1 MKGLT
6 TKQKL
11 QLLEIA
17 DNIQKRA
24 FYKPGDEIAFITL
37 MRICRDYATS
47 IAEEPQRD
55 KFLLDRLKKY
65 RIRFYEKILLAY
77 FPF

>member
-65 RIRFYEKILLAY
+65 RIRFYEKI
-77 FPF
+77 

>member
-1 MKGLT
+1 M
-6 TKQKL
+6 QKS
-11 QLLEIA
+11 I
-17 DNIQKRA
+17 

-55 KFLLDRLKKY
+55 KLLIDRLKKY
-65 RIRFYEKILLAY
+65 RIRFYEKI
-77 FPF
+77 

>member
-1 MKGLT
+1 MEGLT

-17 DNIQKRA
+17 DNMQKSI

-55 KFLLDRLKKY
+55 KLLIDRLNKN
-65 RIRFYEKILLAY
+65 RIRFYEQI
-77 FPF
+77 

>member
-37 MRICRDYATS
+37 MRICRYYATS

-65 RIRFYEKILLAY
+65 RIRLYEKI
-77 FPF
+77 

>member
-1 MKGLT
+1 MEGLT

-17 DNIQKRA
+17 DNMPKSI

-55 KFLLDRLKKY
+55 KLLIDRLKKY
-65 RIRFYEKILLAY
+65 RIRFYEKI
-77 FPF
+77 

>member
-1 MKGLT
+1 MEGLT

-17 DNIQKRA
+17 DNMKKSI

-55 KFLLDRLKKY
+55 RLLLDRLKKY
-65 RIRFYEKILLAY
+65 RIRFYEKI
-77 FPF
+77 

>member
-55 KFLLDRLKKY
+55 RLLLDRLKKY
-65 RIRFYEKILLAY
+65 RIRFYEKI
-77 FPF
+77 

>member
-1 MKGLT
+1 MEGLT

-17 DNIQKRA
+17 DNMQKSI

-37 MRICRDYATS
+37 MRICRDYDTS

-55 KFLLDRLKKY
+55 KLLIDRLKKF
-65 RIRFYEKILLAY
+65 RIRFYEKI
-77 FPF
+77 

>member
-1 MKGLT
+1 MKGL
-6 TKQKL
+6 KL

-65 RIRFYEKILLAY
+65 RIRFYEKI
-77 FPF
+77 

>member
-1 MKGLT
+1 MEGLT

-17 DNIQKRA
+17 DNMQKSI
-24 FYKPGDEIAFITL
+24 FYKPGNEIAFITL

-55 KFLLDRLKKY
+55 RILFDRLKKF
-65 RIRFYEKILLAY
+65 RIRFYEKI
-77 FPF
+77 

>member
-1 MKGLT
+1 M
-6 TKQKL
+6 QKS
-11 QLLEIA
+11 I
-17 DNIQKRA
+17 

-55 KFLLDRLKKY
+55 RILFDRLKKF
-65 RIRFYEKILLAY
+65 RIRFYEKI
-77 FPF
+77 

>member
-37 MRICRDYATS
+37 MRICKDYATS

-65 RIRFYEKILLAY
+65 RIRFYEKI
-77 FPF
+77 

>member
-17 DNIQKRA
+17 DNIQKRD
-24 FYKPGDEIAFITL
+24 FYKQGDEIAFNTL
-37 MRICRDYATS
+37 IRIFSDYYT
-47 IAEEPQRD
+47 
-55 KFLLDRLKKY
+55 
-65 RIRFYEKILLAY
+65 
-77 FPF
+77 

>member
-65 RIRFYEKILLAY
+65 RIHFYEKI
-77 FPF
+77 

>member
-1 MKGLT
+1 MEGLT

-17 DNIQKRA
+17 DNMQKSI

-55 KFLLDRLKKY
+55 KLLIDSLKKY
-65 RIRFYEKILLAY
+65 RIRFYEKI
-77 FPF
+77 